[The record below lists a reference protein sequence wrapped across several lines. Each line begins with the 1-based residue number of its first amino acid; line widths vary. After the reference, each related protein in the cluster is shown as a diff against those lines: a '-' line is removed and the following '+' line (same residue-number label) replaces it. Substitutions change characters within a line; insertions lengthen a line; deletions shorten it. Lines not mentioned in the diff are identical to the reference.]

1 VSRKK
6 IRRIRGIVAHYSY
19 SRRIA
24 IESTFPQRGMRIY
37 EEDGGEE
44 MNVWIG
50 WLSSRRFGRAYG
62 TTIATYG

>member
-1 VSRKK
+1 
-6 IRRIRGIVAHYSY
+6 
-19 SRRIA
+19 
-24 IESTFPQRGMRIY
+24 MRIY